1 MPATA
6 AHIGRID
13 PKRKAFQLR
22 YCSMGEDA
30 ERQSPTNLLSVLQI
44 GDLSGSVL
52 ASAFSFIA
60 RSGARSIWV
69 VSAPSDGK
77 TAWCRKVGGP
87 PVLAKDA
94 VRRETASEYKVGP
107 TCSSL

>member
-1 MPATA
+1 
-6 AHIGRID
+6 
-13 PKRKAFQLR
+13 
-22 YCSMGEDA
+22 
-30 ERQSPTNLLSVLQI
+30 
-44 GDLSGSVL
+44 
-52 ASAFSFIA
+52 
-60 RSGARSIWV
+60 V